1 MLGMQA
7 SQPPAPTQA
16 DRGFVYAVARR
27 IVRDDDEAQDI
38 AQDALLLAHLR
49 RSQFRGDASYRTWLY
64 RIAASCALTSLRRRR
79 SSRRTLD
86 AFTAHT
92 AASPGGGEPT
102 DELLHRRRESARL
115 AGAIADL
122 DPMYRRVL
130 ELRVHEDRSEQEIA
144 DALGL
149 TVSAVKVRAFRAR
162 NKLRD
167 ALPSAA

>member
-1 MLGMQA
+1 MQP

-49 RSQFRGDASYRTWLY
+49 RGQFRGDASYRTWLY

-86 AFTAHT
+86 AFIAHT
-92 AASPGGGEPT
+92 AAAPGRSEPA
-102 DELLHRRRESARL
+102 DELLHRRRVSERL
-115 AGAIADL
+115 AGAIAEL
-122 DPMYRRVL
+122 DPRYRSVL
-130 ELRVHEDRSEQEIA
+130 ELRVHEERSEQEIA
-144 DALGL
+144 DALDL
-149 TVSAVKVRAFRAR
+149 SVSAVKVRAFRAR
-162 NKLRD
+162 NRLR
-167 ALPSAA
+167 ASLPSAA